1 MTLDVLLR
9 TLTQARRIPAWQRLI
24 DSIHLAQTRAG
35 YAGRH
40 FGPDEMRHFG
50 ATLIGKPAE
59 NVAHGTG
66 KPADFAA
73 YWIERHALSLSDGSL
88 GVSYVLKA
96 VYGDNLADVHTI
108 SRADML
114 DPSPEAEAAAALD
127 YVRRA
132 HSQAGRRA

>member
-1 MTLDVLLR
+1 MSIDTKRRALA
-9 TLTQARRIPAWQRLI
+9 QARRMPVWQRLI

-35 YAGRH
+35 YDGRH
-40 FGPDEMRHFG
+40 FGPEEMRHFG

-59 NVAHGTG
+59 NVGTT
-66 KPADFAA
+66 PADFAA
-73 YWIERHALSLSDGSL
+73 YWIERQALTHSDGSAS
-88 GVSYVLKA
+88 VSYVLKA

-114 DPSPEAEAAAALD
+114 DPSPEAEAATALD

-132 HSQAGRRA
+132 HSQAGGRA